1 MTKRTKITKAE
12 LKKLQDAMAEF
23 EQSNKTVS
31 QLAVMIQDT
40 QDAMVNAVAK
50 LKSSQKNYKEVFSD
64 LDKRYGNVNV
74 NITDGTI
81 TEADDNTG
89 DS

>member
-40 QDAMVNAVAK
+40 QEAMANAVAK

-81 TEADDNTG
+81 TEANDNTG

>member
-40 QDAMVNAVAK
+40 QDAMANAVAK

>member
-1 MTKRTKITKAE
+1 MAKRTKITKAE

-31 QLAVMIQDT
+31 QLAVMIQDAKE
-40 QDAMVNAVAK
+40 AMVNAIAK
-50 LKSSQKNYKEVFSD
+50 LKSSQKNYQEVFSA

-81 TEADDNTG
+81 TEGDDNTG

>member
-1 MTKRTKITKAE
+1 MAKRTKITKAE

-31 QLAVMIQDT
+31 QLAVMIQDGKE
-40 QDAMVNAVAK
+40 AMVNAIAK
-50 LKSSQKNYKEVFSD
+50 LKSSQKNYKEVFSA

-81 TEADDNTG
+81 TEGDDNTG

>member
-1 MTKRTKITKAE
+1 MAKRTKITKAE

-31 QLAVMIQDT
+31 QLAVMIQDAKE
-40 QDAMVNAVAK
+40 AMANAVAK
-50 LKSSQKNYKEVFSD
+50 LKSSKKNYQEVFSA

-74 NITDGTI
+74 DITDGTI
-81 TEADDNTG
+81 TEANDNTG

>member
-1 MTKRTKITKAE
+1 MAKRTKITKAE

-31 QLAVMIQDT
+31 QLAVMIQDAKE
-40 QDAMVNAVAK
+40 AMANAIAK
-50 LKSSQKNYKEVFSD
+50 LKSSQKNYQEVFSA

-81 TEADDNTG
+81 TEGDDNTG

>member
-1 MTKRTKITKAE
+1 MAKRTKITKAE
-12 LKKLQDAMAEF
+12 LKKIQDAMAEY
-23 EQSNKTVS
+23 EQSNKTVV
-31 QLAVMIQDT
+31 QLAVMIE
-40 QDAMVNAVAK
+40 DAKEAMANAVAK
-50 LKSSQKNYKEVFSD
+50 LKSSKNNYKEIFEA

>member
-1 MTKRTKITKAE
+1 MAKRTKITKAE
-12 LKKLQDAMAEF
+12 LKKIQDAMAEY
-23 EQSNKTVS
+23 EQSNKTVV
-31 QLAVMIQDT
+31 QLAIMIE
-40 QDAMVNAVAK
+40 DAKEAMANAVAK
-50 LKSSQKNYKEVFSD
+50 LKSSKKNYKEIFEA

>member
-1 MTKRTKITKAE
+1 MAKRTKITKAE

-23 EQSNKTVS
+23 EQSTKTVS
-31 QLAVMIQDT
+31 QLAVMIQEAKE
-40 QDAMVNAVAK
+40 AMANAIAK
-50 LKSSQKNYKEVFSD
+50 LKSSKKNYQEVFSA

-74 NITDGTI
+74 DITDGTI
-81 TEADDNTG
+81 TEANDNTG